1 MDFFD
6 VLQTRHSVREFSRR
20 NVANMD
26 LKKILRAADAA
37 PSAGNLQSYQIVVI
51 RDPQRKAA
59 LARAAYGQDSIA
71 SAPVLLVF
79 CADPKISAAK
89 YAEKGAELF
98 CIQDGTIAASYAQLS
113 ATALGL
119 ASVWVGA
126 FDEQLVRN
134 IVGGLKPICILPV
147 GYAAAKPE
155 LTSRRRLDELVHQE
169 HL

>member
-6 VLQTRHSVREFSRR
+6 VLRARHSIREFSTR
-20 NVANMD
+20 NVANTE
-26 LKKILRAADAA
+26 LKKILSAADAA
-37 PSAGNLQSYQIVVI
+37 PSAGNLQSYEIVAI
-51 RDPQRKAA
+51 RDPERKAA
-59 LARAAYGQDSIA
+59 LARAAFGQDSIA
-71 SAPVLLVF
+71 SAPVILVF
-79 CADPKISAAK
+79 CADPKSSAAK
-89 YAEKGAELF
+89 YADRGADLF
-98 CIQDGTIAASYAQLS
+98 CIQDATIAASYAQLS

-126 FDEQLVRN
+126 FDEKAVRN

-155 LTSRRRLDELVHQE
+155 ITSRRRLDELVHQE